1 MADSLDIETFLDEG
15 KLIPVI
21 DVRTPS
27 EYQQGHIPGALNL
40 PLFSDDERAEIGT
53 IYTQISRDESIKRG
67 LEFVGPKMRD
77 FVEQALEWCPRKQ
90 ALVHCWRGGMRSQS
104 MAWLLQF
111 SGIQTKT
118 LEGGYKSYR
127 NFALQ
132 CFEPPQNIIIL
143 GGMTGSGKTHVLHKL
158 KEQGE
163 QVIDLEG
170 LAHHKGSA
178 FGSLGE
184 KPQPSNEHFE
194 NLIAYLLKDMD
205 PQRPVWLEDESIN
218 IGKNKIPDA
227 LFKQMRSA
235 PIVELKVPHEN
246 RIKQLVSDYSQYPID
261 ELKESVL
268 KIERRLGGQRTKQ
281 ALDALDEE
289 NYALVADLTLMYY
302 DKTYKHGLSLR
313 EPNSVYPLETGNS
326 DHGKMARLVIEKGNE
341 IISKTDFVEQHGN

>member
-1 MADSLDIETFLDEG
+1 MAESLDIQTFLDEG
-15 KLIPVI
+15 RNVPVI

-27 EYQQGHIPGALNL
+27 EFRQGHIPGALNL
-40 PLFSDDERAEIGT
+40 PLFSDEERAEIGT
-53 IYTQISRDESIKRG
+53 IYTQISRDESVKRG
-67 LEFVGPKMRD
+67 LEFVGPKMRE
-77 FVEQALEWCPRKQ
+77 FVEQALEWCPRKK

-104 MAWLLQF
+104 MAWLFQF
-111 SGIQTKT
+111 SGIQTQT
-118 LEGGYKSYR
+118 LEGGYKVYR

-132 CFEPPQNIIIL
+132 SFETPQNVIIL

-184 KPQPSNEHFE
+184 KPQPTNEHFE
-194 NLIAYLLKDMD
+194 NQIAYLLKDMD

-227 LFKQMRSA
+227 LFRQMRSA
-235 PIVELKVPHEN
+235 PVVEIKVPQKK
-246 RIKQLVSDYSQYPID
+246 RIQQLVADYSQYPID
-261 ELKESVL
+261 KLKESVV
-268 KIERRLGGQRTKQ
+268 KIERRLGGLRTKQ
-281 ALDALDEE
+281 ALEALDEE
-289 NYALVADLTLMYY
+289 DYELVADLTLMYY

-313 EPNSVYPLETGNS
+313 EPDSIFPLETGNS
-326 DHGKMARLVIEKGNE
+326 DHEKMARLVIKKGQE
-341 IISKTDFVEQHGN
+341 ITSKLIL